1 MRADARPERVG
12 TAMRFRDRRDA
23 GEHLARE
30 LAALALGPA
39 TVLAIPRGGV
49 LVADTIVRARDWPLD
64 LAIPRKLRAPQNPEL
79 AFGAVTGDGTVYVD
93 AALARALRITDAY
106 LRDEIGTQIEEI
118 ERRRAAYR
126 GARPD
131 PDVRGRTAIVVDD
144 GVATGATVIVT
155 VRMLRH
161 ALAREVI
168 AAIPV
173 GAPDALRRL
182 EREADRVV
190 CTLRPPSF
198 AAVGEFYEDFHQT
211 TDEEV
216 VEALQ
221 RAWAR
226 TQVS

>member
-1 MRADARPERVG
+1 
-12 TAMRFRDRRDA
+12 MRFRDRRDA

-30 LAALALGPA
+30 LATLALGPA

-49 LVADTIVRARDWPLD
+49 LVADALVRARDWPLD

-93 AALARALRITDAY
+93 ATLARALRITDAY

-126 GARPD
+126 GTRPD
-131 PDVRGRTAIVVDD
+131 PDVRGRTALVVDD

-173 GAPDALRRL
+173 GAPDAVRRL

-226 TQVS
+226 TQAARPAPDGGS

>member
-1 MRADARPERVG
+1 
-12 TAMRFRDRRDA
+12 MRFRDRRDA

-49 LVADTIVRARDWPLD
+49 LVAAAIVRALDWPLD

-79 AFGAVTGDGTVYVD
+79 AFGAVTGDGTVYLD
-93 AALARALRITDAY
+93 APLARALRVGDGY
-106 LRDEIGTQIEEI
+106 LKDEIGAQIGEI
-118 ERRRAAYR
+118 ERRRLAYR

-131 PDVRGRTAIVVDD
+131 ADVRGRTAIVVDD

-173 GAPDALRRL
+173 GAPDAIRRL
-182 EREADRVV
+182 ERETDRVV
-190 CTLRPPSF
+190 CMRRPASF
-198 AAVGEFYEDFHQT
+198 AAVGEFYDDFRQT

-216 VEALQ
+216 VDTLQ
-221 RAWAR
+221 GAWAR
-226 TQVS
+226 TPAARPTSDGVN

>member
-1 MRADARPERVG
+1 
-12 TAMRFRDRRDA
+12 MRFRDRRDA
-23 GEHLARE
+23 GEQLARE
-30 LAALALGPA
+30 LQALALGRA
-39 TVLAIPRGGV
+39 VVLAIPRGGV
-49 LVADTIVRARDWPLD
+49 LVADAIVRARDWPLD

-79 AFGAVTGDGTVYVD
+79 AFGAVTGDGTVYID
-93 AALARALRITDAY
+93 ASLAKLLRIGDAY
-106 LRDEIGTQIEEI
+106 LRDEIGVQIEEI

-161 ALAREVI
+161 ALAREVVV
-168 AAIPV
+168 AIPV
-173 GAPDALRRL
+173 GAPDAVRRL

-190 CTLRPPSF
+190 CILRPAAFS
-198 AAVGEFYEDFHQT
+198 AVGEFYDDFQQT
-211 TDEEV
+211 GDEEV
-216 VEALQ
+216 VEILR

>member
-1 MRADARPERVG
+1 
-12 TAMRFRDRRDA
+12 MRFRDRRDA
-23 GEHLARE
+23 GDQLARE
-30 LAALALGPA
+30 LGALALGPA

-49 LVADTIVRARDWPLD
+49 LVAEALVRAHDWPLD
-64 LAIPRKLRAPQNPEL
+64 VAIPRKLRAPQNPEL

-106 LRDEIGTQIEEI
+106 LRDEIDTQIGEI
-118 ERRRAAYR
+118 ERRRIAYR

-131 PDVRGRTAIVVDD
+131 PDVRGRTAIAVDD

-168 AAIPV
+168 VAIPV
-173 GAPDALRRL
+173 GAPDAIRRI

-190 CTLRPPSF
+190 CALRPPSF
-198 AAVGEFYEDFHQT
+198 AAVGEFYEDFRQT

-216 VEALQ
+216 VDALQ

>member
-1 MRADARPERVG
+1 
-12 TAMRFRDRRDA
+12 MRFRDRRDA
-23 GEHLARE
+23 GERLARE
-30 LAALALGPA
+30 LAALFLGPA

-49 LVADTIVRARDWPLD
+49 LVADAIVRAHDWPLD
-64 LAIPRKLRAPQNPEL
+64 VAIPRKLRAPHNPEL
-79 AFGAVTGDGTVYVD
+79 AVGAVTGDGTVYLD
-93 AALARALRITDAY
+93 AALARTLRIGDTY
-106 LRDEIGTQIEEI
+106 LREEIGTQIGEI
-118 ERRRAAYR
+118 ERRRTAYR

-168 AAIPV
+168 VAVPV
-173 GAPDALRRL
+173 GAPDAIRRL

-190 CTLRPPSF
+190 CMRCPPSF
-198 AAVGEFYEDFHQT
+198 AAVGEFYEDFRQT

-216 VEALQ
+216 VETLQ
-221 RAWAR
+221 GAWAR
-226 TQVS
+226 AKVS

>member
-1 MRADARPERVG
+1 
-12 TAMRFRDRRDA
+12 MRFRDRRDA
-23 GEHLARE
+23 GEHLGRE
-30 LAALALGPA
+30 LAALNLGPA
-39 TVLAIPRGGV
+39 IVLAIPRGGV
-49 LVADTIVRARDWPLD
+49 LVADAIVAARDWPLD
-64 LAIPRKLRAPQNPEL
+64 VAIPRKLRAPQNPEL

-93 AALARALRITDAY
+93 AALAGTLRITDAY
-106 LRDEIGTQIEEI
+106 LRDEIAAQIGEI
-118 ERRRAAYR
+118 ERRRVAYR
-126 GARPD
+126 GTRPD

-161 ALAREVI
+161 ALARHVI
-168 AAIPV
+168 VAIPV
-173 GAPDALRRL
+173 GAPDAVRRL

-190 CTLRPPSF
+190 CSQRPLSF
-198 AAVGEFYEDFHQT
+198 AAVGEFYEDFRQT

-216 VEALQ
+216 VDALQ

>member
-1 MRADARPERVG
+1 
-12 TAMRFRDRRDA
+12 MRFRDRRDA
-23 GEHLARE
+23 GDQLARE
-30 LAALALGPA
+30 LGALALGPA

-49 LVADTIVRARDWPLD
+49 LVAEALVRAHDWPLD
-64 LAIPRKLRAPQNPEL
+64 VAIPRKLRAPQNPEL

-106 LRDEIGTQIEEI
+106 LRDEIDTQIGEI
-118 ERRRAAYR
+118 ERRRIAYR

-168 AAIPV
+168 VAIPV
-173 GAPDALRRL
+173 GAPDAIRRI

-190 CTLRPPSF
+190 CALRPPSF
-198 AAVGEFYEDFHQT
+198 AAVGEFYEDFRQT

-216 VEALQ
+216 VDALQ

>member
-1 MRADARPERVG
+1 
-12 TAMRFRDRRDA
+12 MRFRDRRDA

-30 LAALALGPA
+30 LGALALGPA
-39 TVLAIPRGGV
+39 AVLAIPRGGV
-49 LVADTIVRARDWPLD
+49 LVAEALVRAHDWPLD
-64 LAIPRKLRAPQNPEL
+64 VAIPRKLRAPQNPEL

-106 LRDEIGTQIEEI
+106 LRDEIDTQIGEI
-118 ERRRAAYR
+118 ERRRIAYG

-168 AAIPV
+168 VAIPV
-173 GAPDALRRL
+173 GAPDAIRRI

-190 CTLRPPSF
+190 CALRPPSF
-198 AAVGEFYEDFHQT
+198 AAVGEFYEDFRQT

-216 VEALQ
+216 VDALQ

>member
-1 MRADARPERVG
+1 
-12 TAMRFRDRRDA
+12 MRFRDRRDA
-23 GEHLARE
+23 GEQLARQ
-30 LAALALGPA
+30 LAALDLGPA

-49 LVADTIVRARDWPLD
+49 LVADALVQAHDWPLD
-64 LAIPRKLRAPQNPEL
+64 VAIPRKLRAPQNPEL

-106 LRDEIGTQIEEI
+106 LRDEIGLQIGEI
-118 ERRRAAYR
+118 ERRRTAYR

-131 PDVRGRTAIVVDD
+131 PDIRGRTAIVVDD

-168 AAIPV
+168 VAIPV
-173 GAPDALRRL
+173 GAPDAVRRI

-190 CTLRPPSF
+190 CALRPASF
-198 AAVGEFYEDFHQT
+198 AAVGEFYEDFRQT

-216 VEALQ
+216 VDALQ

>member
-1 MRADARPERVG
+1 
-12 TAMRFRDRRDA
+12 MRFRDRRDA
-23 GEHLARE
+23 GDQLARE
-30 LAALALGPA
+30 LGALALGPA

-49 LVADTIVRARDWPLD
+49 LVAEALVRAHDWPLD
-64 LAIPRKLRAPQNPEL
+64 VAIPRKLRAPQNPEL

-106 LRDEIGTQIEEI
+106 LRDEIDTQIGEI
-118 ERRRAAYR
+118 ERRRIAYR

-131 PDVRGRTAIVVDD
+131 SDVRGRTAIVVDD

-168 AAIPV
+168 VAIPV
-173 GAPDALRRL
+173 GAPDAIRRI

-190 CTLRPPSF
+190 CALRPPSF
-198 AAVGEFYEDFHQT
+198 AAVGEFYEDFRQT

-216 VEALQ
+216 VDALQ

>member
-1 MRADARPERVG
+1 
-12 TAMRFRDRRDA
+12 MRFRDRRDA
-23 GEHLARE
+23 GEQLARE

-49 LVADTIVRARDWPLD
+49 LVAEALGRAHDWPLD
-64 LAIPRKLRAPQNPEL
+64 VAIPRKLRAPQNPEL

-93 AALARALRITDAY
+93 AALARALRVTDEY
-106 LRDEIGTQIEEI
+106 LRDEIASQIGEI

-126 GARPD
+126 GAAPD
-131 PDVRGRTAIVVDD
+131 PDVRSRTAIVVDD

-168 AAIPV
+168 VAIPV
-173 GAPDALRRL
+173 GAPDAVRRL

-190 CTLRPPSF
+190 CALRPPSF
-198 AAVGEFYEDFHQT
+198 SAVGEFYEDFSQT

-216 VEALQ
+216 VDALQ

-226 TQVS
+226 TQVSS

>member
-1 MRADARPERVG
+1 
-12 TAMRFRDRRDA
+12 MRFRDRRDA
-23 GEHLARE
+23 GDQLARE
-30 LAALALGPA
+30 LGALAFGPA

-49 LVADTIVRARDWPLD
+49 LVAEALVRAHDWPLD
-64 LAIPRKLRAPQNPEL
+64 VAIPRKLRAPQNPEL

-93 AALARALRITDAY
+93 AALARALHITDAY
-106 LRDEIGTQIEEI
+106 LRDEIGTQIGEI
-118 ERRRAAYR
+118 ERRRIAYR

-168 AAIPV
+168 VAIPV
-173 GAPDALRRL
+173 GAPDAVRRI

-190 CTLRPPSF
+190 CALRPPSF
-198 AAVGEFYEDFHQT
+198 AAVGEFYEDFRQT

-216 VEALQ
+216 VDALQ

>member
-1 MRADARPERVG
+1 
-12 TAMRFRDRRDA
+12 MRFRDRRDA

-30 LAALALGPA
+30 LGVLAFGPA

-49 LVADTIVRARDWPLD
+49 LVAEALVRAHDWPLD
-64 LAIPRKLRAPQNPEL
+64 VAIPRKLRAPQNPEL

-106 LRDEIGTQIEEI
+106 LRDEIGTQIGEI
-118 ERRRAAYR
+118 ERRRIAYR

-168 AAIPV
+168 VAIPV
-173 GAPDALRRL
+173 GAPDAVRRL

-190 CTLRPPSF
+190 CALRPPSF
-198 AAVGEFYEDFHQT
+198 AAVGEFYEDFRQT

-216 VEALQ
+216 VDALQ